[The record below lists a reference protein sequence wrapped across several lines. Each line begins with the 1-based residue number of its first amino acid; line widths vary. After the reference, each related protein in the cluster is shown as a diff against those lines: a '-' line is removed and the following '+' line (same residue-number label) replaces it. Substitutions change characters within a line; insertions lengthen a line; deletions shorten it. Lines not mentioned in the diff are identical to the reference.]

1 MLRAVTCT
9 IVLFLLLTSVNAQLK
24 PGYDKAESKELI
36 KVNFRFAEK
45 ADSLGFPA
53 PERFTLSY
61 RSPITGTDNC
71 WDFWEDKAGTGLISI
86 RGTTGSANSWLS
98 NFYTAMVPATG
109 YMKLTEADT
118 FYYDLAKDPK
128 AAVHVGWLFSTGC
141 LMKDIAPKLEA
152 FIASGKRDLLVTGH
166 SQGGAIAY
174 LLTAHLRSLQAQG
187 KLPADLR
194 IKTYCSAAPKP
205 GNLFFAYHY
214 ESITRDWAYNTI
226 NAADWVPETPFS
238 VQTINDLNCTNPITD
253 AKSSMGGLPFFARIV
268 VKRTFNRL
276 DRPTRRSQRR
286 FEKTSKKVG
295 KILGKSLP
303 GYEEP
308 ETAPTA
314 AYVRCG
320 TFVTMLPDAAYYA
333 KFPDDSNN
341 KFEHHMLLP
350 YLYLMEKL

>member
-1 MLRAVTCT
+1 MIPAKGEL
-9 IVLFLLLTSVNAQLK
+9 QL
-24 PGYDKAESKELI
+24 DKE
-36 KVNFRFAEK
+36 
-45 ADSLGFPA
+45 
-53 PERFTLSY
+53 FTFKYNLS
-61 RSPITGTDNC
+61 DNP
-71 WDFWEDKAGTGLISI
+71 
-86 RGTTGSANSWLS
+86 N
-98 NFYTAMVPATG
+98 
-109 YMKLTEADT
+109 
-118 FYYDLAKDPK
+118 
-128 AAVHVGWLFSTGC
+128 AAVHVGWFVAMAYMSRSIEHKIDSCYKVGI
-141 LMKDIAPKLEA
+141 KD
-152 FIASGKRDLLVTGH
+152 FILTGH
-166 SQGGAIAY
+166 SQGGGITFLLNSY
-174 LLTAHLRSLQAQG
+174 LEGLKTQHKIPEDIRF
-187 KLPADLR
+187 
-194 IKTYCSAAPKP
+194 KTYCSAAPKP